1 MSGSDMRKMN
11 PYGDELKS
19 VITGFGSDV
28 SSQHSSVFEE
38 AIIERAKVLQQSAQ
52 GSLVSLDLFS
62 GYCATNARRLAE
74 LGFTAY
80 ASDLSPADATIS
92 EIIGRKL
99 FSGGSLQYSQGDARD
114 FDFAQL
120 PGKLALVTGQRG
132 LHFLHFA
139 EAQALVVNLAE
150 QMSSGASMF
159 FSIGAVDCKVG
170 GGYKHAALAVS
181 ERWHVLEPALGEPIH
196 VTEPLCLY
204 RRDDLDALFAAVKG
218 SLVSVEVDDFG
229 LFLVEFTT

>member
-1 MSGSDMRKMN
+1 MRKMN

-52 GSLVSLDLFS
+52 G
-62 GYCATNARRLAE
+62 TNARRLAE